1 MLHLQTVTSPATF
14 IMLLSCVLGAGFMV
28 RFLVALTLD
37 EKKKMHAEYTRH
49 RSGLHYA
56 SDTASVGAGYRKTA
70 VNSAAH
76 LAIGVVRI
84 TAALASDGSRRRRTA
99 PVGPLHVL
107 KLGTPARELNFT
119 AEHRYRSG

>member
-1 MLHLQTVTSPATF
+1 MLHLETVTSPAIF
-14 IMLLSCVLGAGFMV
+14 AMLLACVLGAGFMV

-37 EKKKMHAEYTRH
+37 EGKMHAEYARR
-49 RSGLHYA
+49 RSGLHCPA
-56 SDTASVGAGYRKTA
+56 DTAWVDAPYRKTA

-84 TAALASDGSRRRRTA
+84 TTALASDGGRRRRHA

-107 KLGTPARELNFT
+107 KLGTPTQKLDFI

>member
-1 MLHLQTVTSPATF
+1 MLHLETITSPATF

-37 EKKKMHAEYTRH
+37 EKKMHADYARQ

-56 SDTASVGAGYRKTA
+56 SDTASVGAGYSKTA
-70 VNSAAH
+70 ANSAAQ
-76 LAIGVVRI
+76 LAIGVARI
-84 TAALASDGSRRRRTA
+84 TTALASDGNRRRRTA
-99 PVGPLHVL
+99 PVGSLHVL
-107 KLGTPARELNFT
+107 KLGTTARELNFT

>member
-1 MLHLQTVTSPATF
+1 MLHLETVTSPAIF
-14 IMLLSCVLGAGFMV
+14 AMLLACVLGAGFMV

-37 EKKKMHAEYTRH
+37 ERKMHAGYAHR
-49 RSGLHYA
+49 RSGLHYPA
-56 SDTASVGAGYRKTA
+56 DTAWVDAPYRKTA

-84 TAALASDGSRRRRTA
+84 TTALASDGGRRRRHA

-107 KLGTPARELNFT
+107 KLGTPTQKLDFI

>member
-1 MLHLQTVTSPATF
+1 MLHLETITSPAIF
-14 IMLLSCVLGAGFMV
+14 AMLLACVLGAGFMV

-37 EKKKMHAEYTRH
+37 ERDMHTAYAR
-49 RSGLHYA
+49 RPSGLHYPA
-56 SDTASVGAGYRKTA
+56 DTAGVDAPYRKTA

-84 TAALASDGSRRRRTA
+84 TAALASDGGRRRRHA

-107 KLGTPARELNFT
+107 KLGTPTRELDFT
-119 AEHRYRSG
+119 VERRYRSG

>member
-1 MLHLQTVTSPATF
+1 MLHLETFTSPATLVMF
-14 IMLLSCVLGAGFMV
+14 LSCILGAAFMV

-37 EKKKMHAEYTRH
+37 EKKMHAEYAPH
-49 RSGLHYA
+49 RSGLHYPT
-56 SDTASVGAGYRKTA
+56 DTAWGGAGYRKTA
-70 VNSAAH
+70 INSAAH

-84 TAALASDGSRRRRTA
+84 TTALASDGGRRRRQA

-107 KLGTPARELNFT
+107 KLGTPAHELNFT

>member
-1 MLHLQTVTSPATF
+1 MLHLETFTSPANLV
-14 IMLLSCVLGAGFMV
+14 MLLSCVLGAAFMV

-37 EKKKMHAEYTRH
+37 ERKMHAEYARH
-49 RSGLHYA
+49 RSGLHY
-56 SDTASVGAGYRKTA
+56 SGDTAWVDAGYRKTA
-70 VNSAAH
+70 INSAAH

-84 TAALASDGSRRRRTA
+84 TTALSSDGGRRGRQA

-107 KLGTPARELNFT
+107 KLGTPTQELNFT

>member
-1 MLHLQTVTSPATF
+1 MLHLETITSPATF

-37 EKKKMHAEYTRH
+37 EKKMHAEYARH
-49 RSGLHYA
+49 HSGLHYA
-56 SDTASVGAGYRKTA
+56 SDTASVGVGYGKTA
-70 VNSAAH
+70 LDSAAH

-84 TAALASDGSRRRRTA
+84 TTALASDGSRRRRTA

>member
-1 MLHLQTVTSPATF
+1 MLHLDTVTSPATF
-14 IMLLSCVLGAGFMV
+14 VMLLLCVLGAAFMV

-37 EKKKMHAEYTRH
+37 EKKMHAEYARH
-49 RSGLHYA
+49 RSGLHYPPGTA
-56 SDTASVGAGYRKTA
+56 WVDTPHRKTA
-70 VNSAAH
+70 LNSAAH

-84 TAALASDGSRRRRTA
+84 TTALASDRGRKRRQT

-107 KLGTPARELNFT
+107 KLGTPTPELNFT

>member
-1 MLHLQTVTSPATF
+1 MLHLGTFTSPATF
-14 IMLLSCVLGAGFMV
+14 AMLLACVLGAAFMV

-37 EKKKMHAEYTRH
+37 DRKMHAEYARH
-49 RSGLHYA
+49 RSGLHYPA
-56 SDTASVGAGYRKTA
+56 DTSLAGAGYRRTS

-84 TAALASDGSRRRRTA
+84 TTALASDGGLRRRQA

-107 KLGTPARELNFT
+107 KLGTPTQGLNFT

>member
-1 MLHLQTVTSPATF
+1 MLHLETVASPAIF
-14 IMLLSCVLGAGFMV
+14 VVLLACLLGAGFMV
-28 RFLVALTLD
+28 CFLVALTLD
-37 EKKKMHAEYTRH
+37 ERKMHVEHTH
-49 RSGLHYA
+49 RDSGLHYPA
-56 SDTASVGAGYRKTA
+56 DTAWVDAPYRKTA

-84 TAALASDGSRRRRTA
+84 TTALASDGGRRRRPA

-107 KLGTPARELNFT
+107 KLGTPAQGLDFT

>member
-1 MLHLQTVTSPATF
+1 MLHLGTVTNVAAF
-14 IMLLSCVLGAGFMV
+14 VMFLACVLGAAFMV

-37 EKKKMHAEYTRH
+37 EKKMPVESARR
-49 RSGLHYA
+49 RSGLHYPA
-56 SDTASVGAGYRKTA
+56 DAAWAGAGYRKTA

-84 TAALASDGSRRRRTA
+84 TTALASDGGRRRRQS

-107 KLGTPARELNFT
+107 KLGTPTQGLKFT

>member
-1 MLHLQTVTSPATF
+1 MPHLETVASPAIF
-14 IMLLSCVLGAGFMV
+14 VMLLACVLGAGFMI

-37 EKKKMHAEYTRH
+37 ERKMHLEYAH
-49 RSGLHYA
+49 RRAGLHYPA
-56 SDTASVGAGYRKTA
+56 DMPWVGATDRKTA
-70 VNSAAH
+70 VNTAAH

-84 TAALASDGSRRRRTA
+84 TTALASDGGRRRRPA

-107 KLGTPARELNFT
+107 KLGTPAQGLDFT